1 MELDARLS
9 SHGPNLSLRAAHVED
24 GADALRGK
32 NRQIPTS
39 CCCVNICID
48 GVREQHTAYPIGYC
62 ADAGEIAGLGTDD
75 VARAGMETNIG
86 QRVDPVTIDD
96 GNVRDGVNNHS

>member
-1 MELDARLS
+1 L
-9 SHGPNLSLRAAHVED
+9 HGPNLSLRAAHVED

-39 CCCVNICID
+39 CCSVNIRVD
-48 GVREQHTAYPIGYC
+48 GVREQHTAYPIGYGV
-62 ADAGEIAGLGTDD
+62 DAGEIAGLGLGADD
-75 VARAGMETNIG
+75 VARAGMQTDIG
-86 QRVDPVTIDD
+86 QSVDPVTIDD